1 MIGQLSEEKKREI
14 MTCFKEKFDELSLD
28 CQQCKTHYQT
38 CLAIAKEERLA
49 LINQKQR
56 NTTKL
61 NQKELARNMPDNK
74 WISVQALTETL
85 WVEERKVR
93 QLLDWMVSRNWWD
106 VKQHP
111 ENKDLFMLIQ

>member
-1 MIGQLSEEKKREI
+1 MIGQLSEEKKQEI
-14 MTCFKEKFDELSLD
+14 MTCFKEKFDEVSLD

-56 NTTKL
+56 NTTRL
-61 NQKELARNMPDNK
+61 NQRIIAEAMPNNE
-74 WISVQALTETL
+74 WISVEELAETL
-85 WVEERKVR
+85 WVDVLLVR
-93 QLLDWMVSRNWWD
+93 RLLKWMVSRNWWD

-111 ENKDLFMLIQ
+111 ENKDFFMLIQ